1 MTTNLN
7 YPAID
12 ARPLTEA
19 DLQTASDA
27 SAAWWSSQF
36 QPRPES
42 KWRDTVPVEQPDAA
56 HAAGE
61 QDDPPRARFSAWSP
75 AVNVILI
82 VMAFTLAVLFGALNK
97 HKYAVIVLLVA
108 VLPLVMVAAA
118 QLFARLRG

>member
-42 KWRDTVPVEQPDAA
+42 TWRDTVPVEQPDAA
-56 HAAGE
+56 HAACE
-61 QDDPPRARFSAWSP
+61 QDDPPRERFSAWSP

-82 VMAFTLAVLFGALNK
+82 VMGCALAVLFDAMGK
-97 HKYAVIVLLVA
+97 HKYAVIFLLVA
-108 VLPLVMVAAA
+108 VLPLAMVAAA
-118 QLFARLRG
+118 HLFARWRG